1 MNRADR
7 NAGADATFTLE
18 RFAWEAPDR
27 LEISGWFAGLG
38 DARTEPPVLLM
49 RGAER
54 EHRLPVAPGCL
65 SGPPEEGQHW
75 QATFAWQEPPEA
87 FDVAELELG
96 GDIVVELPEPATG
109 LEVPRDQILEVRRPC
124 QSPAQSPSEDLPAG
138 GGAERLRLQAELV
151 ATQEEIRSV
160 TAAAE
165 RAREEAVRARADLES
180 ERERQAVD
188 AERFREG
195 LASVQDAAGRE
206 IDALHQRMAVLER
219 AGEEADRLRSD
230 LEQARERAEA
240 AESRLRDARRPA
252 AKARREAER
261 LLQHLTSVEGALD
274 DRGGA
279 DPGAARN

>member
-1 MNRADR
+1 MNRDDM
-7 NAGADATFTLE
+7 NAGADTTFTLE

-27 LEISGWFAGLG
+27 LGISGWFAGLG
-38 DARTEPPVLLM
+38 DARPEPPVLLM

-65 SGPPEEGQHW
+65 SGLPEEGQHW
-75 QATFAWQEPPEA
+75 RATFAWQEPPEA

-96 GDIVVELPEPATG
+96 GDIVVELPEPATLLDTPG
-109 LEVPRDQILEVRRPC
+109 DQILEVRRASR
-124 QSPAQSPSEDLPAG
+124 SPAQPPGEDLPAG

-160 TAAAE
+160 TATAE

-180 ERERQAVD
+180 ERERHAAD

-195 LASVQDAAGRE
+195 LASVQEAAGHE
-206 IDALHQRMAVLER
+206 IDALHERVAVLER
-219 AGEEADRLRSD
+219 AGEEAVRLRSE
-230 LEQARERAEA
+230 LEQARERADA
-240 AESRLRDARRPA
+240 ADARLRDARRPA

-279 DPGAARN
+279 DLRAARN